1 MIAAGVGDDAAAT
14 LILREG
20 CDFVV
25 GAPQFE
31 RSDGLQVFGLEIQ
44 LTIVVRVG

>member
-1 MIAAGVGDDAAAT
+1 MVPAGVSDDPAAAVF
-14 LILREG
+14 LRQG
-20 CDFVV
+20 SDLVIS
-25 GAPQFE
+25 APQFE